1 MFLNLKRLF
10 YLHTALA
17 LFASKNS
24 NPENKNNKF
33 ISTKKTSPS
42 IYKIKSL
49 IEPKKK
55 TGVIKFQTFFTF
67 LVIKKSNEES
77 ISAREIEPLNLERK
91 LKKKSFLKLIE

>member
-33 ISTKKTSPS
+33 ISTKNTSPS

-55 TGVIKFQTFFTF
+55 KTGAIKFQTFFTF

-91 LKKKSFLKLIE
+91 LKKKVF

>member
-55 TGVIKFQTFFTF
+55 NRSDKVPNFFYF
-67 LVIKKSNEES
+67 FSDKKEH
-77 ISAREIEPLNLERK
+77 
-91 LKKKSFLKLIE
+91 